1 MGVLPSLRQK
11 KRYIV
16 FEVIAPAGASPL
28 PAVSFADVQK
38 EVQQGLLSF
47 LGEWGVA
54 KAAPQLLPES
64 WSAEKQRFIFRTNH
78 NMADQVK
85 SALILIKSIKKGP
98 VILRSITTSG
108 TLKKARGSLR

>member
-16 FEVIAPAGASPL
+16 FEVMAQSGSSSGL
-28 PAVSFADVQK
+28 SLSFTDVQK
-38 EVQQGLLSF
+38 DVQQGLLSF

-54 KAAPQLLPES
+54 QAAPQLLPES
-64 WSAEKQRFIFRTNH
+64 WSAEKQRFILRANH
-78 NMADQVK
+78 DMTDQVK
-85 SALILIKSIKKGP
+85 SAIILIKSIKKGP